1 MAIIKSLAVR
11 GARKKMGGMV
21 YYNLKGQNIVREAVD
36 KVNNARTASQMR
48 QRTRLSNLV
57 QFYKRMKPW
66 ARKGAFETKPA
77 IQSDYNAFVSAN
89 IGIQPVYL
97 TKQQSAAG
105 CCVVAPYTIS
115 RGSLLPIETRYY
127 QIPNI
132 GEKHFVSNIIL
143 PNDVDTY
150 ASLGELSRDIISN
163 NPALQNG
170 DQISVIV
177 AIQQAVPAY
186 PYVVMRY
193 WELTLDVNSTEDA
206 DVYGS
211 WLQNIQ
217 HPSGIGSCLSHIID
231 DANEGCAFIIS
242 RKVNGRLQ
250 VSTAQLTLTPGAASF
265 LQSFVGSDALVNAT
279 ASYGESEVNFLDPGT
294 SEVRANYGDLGVSLL
309 SVGLNGRT
317 VPAGGNLGTKPSTLD
332 EMFLNFSQSV
342 SGLTLGQLQFFKAD
356 GSSIV
361 AVQGEWNYNANG
373 TQADI
378 SFDEQDVA
386 TIKAQWAN
394 IAAIGV
400 VVDGALVRASF
411 TTDQTGG
418 EVDPGD
424 VNP

>member
-115 RGSLLPIETRYY
+115 RGSILPVETKYR
-127 QIPNI
+127 N
-132 GEKHFVSNIIL
+132 GEDGTPSFDSNIIC
-143 PNDVDTY
+143 PQAVGEY
-150 ASLGELSRDIISN
+150 ANVGELSRALITA
-163 NPALQNG
+163 NPALQDG
-170 DQISVIV
+170 DQISVV
-177 AIQQAVPAY
+177 TFIQQAVPAY
-186 PYVVMRY
+186 PYVVCRY
-193 WELTLDVNSTEDA
+193 YELTLNVNSTEETDS
-206 DVYGS
+206 YEG
-211 WLQNIQ
+211 WLDGGDNST
-217 HPSGIGSCLSHIID
+217 SGTPLVLRHFID
-231 DANEGCAFIIS
+231 DANEGCAFILS

-317 VPAGGNLGTKPSTLD
+317 VPAGGNLGSKPSTLD